1 MGARHIGRQR
11 RRGRPETTTHP
22 GDRGHRQHRGDAVSG
37 ALDTAVLVQPVDDFP
52 VHAGACNQ
60 RSDSRAG
67 AVQ

>member
-1 MGARHIGRQR
+1 M
-11 RRGRPETTTHP
+11 
-22 GDRGHRQHRGDAVSG
+22 SG